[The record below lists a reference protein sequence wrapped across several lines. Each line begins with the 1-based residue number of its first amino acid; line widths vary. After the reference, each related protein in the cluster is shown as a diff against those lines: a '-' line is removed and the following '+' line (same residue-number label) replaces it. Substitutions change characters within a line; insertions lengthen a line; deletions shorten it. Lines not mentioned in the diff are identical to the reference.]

1 MSILESILA
10 AAERQADAL
19 ERIAAA
25 MEAYAGA
32 DPEPEEAPEPEP
44 LPEPKATGT
53 KAAPKGKG
61 KAPAVTL
68 DEVKAKLRTVVADL
82 GQPKAVE
89 IMKAN
94 GASNVKDLDPSTYAA
109 VLAAADE
116 ALAAGAEDPLGD

>member
-1 MSILESILA
+1 MSILENMLA

-25 MEAYAGA
+25 MEAYAGG
-32 DPEPEEAPEPEP
+32 EPEVEEPAEPTPPPAPA
-44 LPEPKATGT
+44 ATT
-53 KAAPKGKG
+53 KGGKGGKG
-61 KAPAVTL
+61 KAPAITL
-68 DEVKAKLRTVVADL
+68 DEVKAKLRTVVSDL

-109 VLAAADE
+109 VMAAADE
-116 ALAAGAEDPLGD
+116 ALAEGAEDPLA